1 MPLSRFNLLSVT
13 IIAVTSVIFAVHA
26 ALFGTWVVDDAGIT
40 FAYARNFAQGYGLV
54 SQPGMPPVEG
64 YSNFT
69 WLLLLS
75 PFFLLNAF
83 DPVIVPKVISFLLV
97 VGTFIVVYQT
107 LKPLAGRHWI
117 AFATFSLTALNT
129 SFVVWTMSGL
139 ENPLYLFLVS
149 MMLWRSVRVLD
160 GETTARNALWLGIIA
175 ALVGMTRPDGL
186 AYLFAVPVILL
197 PARTVTWKRKGILL
211 LLYAAAFGITYG
223 SFIAFRLAYFGAPL
237 PNTYYMKGGFD
248 PQIANNLP
256 DSLPRLLAK
265 AGTLLQSV
273 SNGFGV
279 ILPPLL
285 LIGSLYLLIARR
297 WTSRA
302 WAILVF
308 MLGSLSIYLLLQPD
322 WMGEYRFATLFF
334 PLFYLFSALIIEAV
348 LRRLSLRLY
357 TAIMIVLTTSTI
369 IGTFVLYAPRTETF
383 RQNPTVPFQYVRT
396 VFADRFDWYK
406 QTLGLERASVLLP
419 DVGAMLYYS
428 DLTVYDLAGLTDQ
441 TVARYLGTNIYR
453 PGFYDYVFET
463 VTPTFI
469 HTHGFWT
476 QLSRLD
482 ADPRFA
488 ELYVPICAYVDPWI
502 KQNYGIERESGDF
515 VLHSI
520 AEAYPNELAV
530 LQQRLDSNCN
540 LE

>member
-54 SQPGMPPVEG
+54 SQPGMPPLEG

-223 SFIAFRLAYFGAPL
+223 SFIA
-237 PNTYYMKGGFD
+237 
-248 PQIANNLP
+248 
-256 DSLPRLLAK
+256 
-265 AGTLLQSV
+265 
-273 SNGFGV
+273 
-279 ILPPLL
+279 
-285 LIGSLYLLIARR
+285 
-297 WTSRA
+297 
-302 WAILVF
+302 
-308 MLGSLSIYLLLQPD
+308 
-322 WMGEYRFATLFF
+322 
-334 PLFYLFSALIIEAV
+334 
-348 LRRLSLRLY
+348 
-357 TAIMIVLTTSTI
+357 
-369 IGTFVLYAPRTETF
+369 
-383 RQNPTVPFQYVRT
+383 
-396 VFADRFDWYK
+396 
-406 QTLGLERASVLLP
+406 
-419 DVGAMLYYS
+419 
-428 DLTVYDLAGLTDQ
+428 
-441 TVARYLGTNIYR
+441 
-453 PGFYDYVFET
+453 
-463 VTPTFI
+463 
-469 HTHGFWT
+469 
-476 QLSRLD
+476 
-482 ADPRFA
+482 
-488 ELYVPICAYVDPWI
+488 
-502 KQNYGIERESGDF
+502 
-515 VLHSI
+515 
-520 AEAYPNELAV
+520 
-530 LQQRLDSNCN
+530 
-540 LE
+540 